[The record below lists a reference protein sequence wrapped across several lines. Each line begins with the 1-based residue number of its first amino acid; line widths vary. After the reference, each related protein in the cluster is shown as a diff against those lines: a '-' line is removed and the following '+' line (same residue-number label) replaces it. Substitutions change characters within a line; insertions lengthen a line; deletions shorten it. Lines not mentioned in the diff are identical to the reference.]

1 MIGVIGIVLSLA
13 VLIFLSYKNLSVFYV
28 AIACTIIVVFTNGLD
43 FTSAI
48 VDVYMGGVADF
59 VLGYFGMIL
68 CGAIL
73 AKLYEESGAAI
84 SIART
89 IMKAVDRPSMKA
101 SVKQTFVI
109 LIIIVAGALMAYGGI
124 HVTVLIFTLY
134 PLALS
139 MCEEVDIPKR
149 HVVGLLMGAT
159 CTFAMTGA
167 GSPQMPNVVP
177 MNTLGTP
184 STSGIVATIVGA
196 IVEVIVMTIIINLM
210 INRDRAKGIHFE
222 YGPTDIK
229 FDEGRSM
236 PNFIISLLPLIIIFV
251 LFNVVQLNIVVA
263 EIIGLPIALLLFWP
277 QLKPGRT
284 VAGIFDLVTDGAHSC
299 AVGLLTMGSVMGYA
313 SVVKETMG
321 FQAFVDLLLGLEI
334 SPYIK
339 LILGIAI
346 LCALTGASSTGILL
360 VLPDVAGVFIGD
372 FGLAPAAVHRISS
385 FSSSMLDSLP
395 NCGCFL
401 MASQRACLKV
411 KDSYPTTFVSTVFA
425 TTCGTI
431 AVTIVCSLLPNLP

>member
-89 IMKAVDRPSMKA
+89 IMKAVDRPGMKA

-360 VLPDVAGVFIGD
+360 VLPDVAGVTSAWPRRQSTGSRPSPRPCWTAF
-372 FGLAPAAVHRISS
+372 PTAA
-385 FSSSMLDSLP
+385 
-395 NCGCFL
+395 
-401 MASQRACLKV
+401 AS
-411 KDSYPTTFVSTVFA
+411 
-425 TTCGTI
+425 
-431 AVTIVCSLLPNLP
+431 

>member
-1 MIGVIGIVLSLA
+1 MIGIIGIVLSLA

-28 AIACTIIVVFTNGLD
+28 AIACTIIVIFTNSMD
-43 FTSAI
+43 FTAAI
-48 VDVYMGGVADF
+48 VDVYMPGVASF
-59 VLGYFGMIL
+59 VSGYFGMIL

-89 IMKAVDRPSMKA
+89 IMNAITRPGMKA
-101 SVKQTFVI
+101 STKQTFVI
-109 LIIIVAGALMAYGGI
+109 LILIAAGALMSYGGI

-139 MCEEVDIPKR
+139 MCEEADIPKR
-149 HVVGLLMGAT
+149 HVIGILMGAT
-159 CTFAMTGA
+159 CTFGMTGA

-177 MNTLGTP
+177 MNTLGTA

-196 IVEVIVMTIIINLM
+196 LVEIVVMTVIINLM
-210 INRDRAKGIHFE
+210 INRDRSRGLHFA
-222 YGPTDIK
+222 YGPTDTK
-229 FDEGRSM
+229 FDESRPM
-236 PNFIISLLPLIIIFV
+236 PGFIISLLPLVIIFV
-251 LFNVVQLNIVVA
+251 LFNIVGLNIVVA
-263 EIIGLPIALLLFWP
+263 EIIGLPVALLLFWT

-284 VAGIFDLVTDGAHSC
+284 VAGIFDLVSDGAHSC

-313 SVVKETMG
+313 SVVKETAG
-321 FQAFVDLLLGLEI
+321 FNQFVEMLLGMELN
-334 SPYIK
+334 PYIK
-339 LILGIAI
+339 LVLGIAI
-346 LCALTGASSTGILL
+346 LCALTGAASTGILL
-360 VLPDVAGVFIGD
+360 VLPDVAGVFIGT
-372 FGLAPAAVHRISS
+372 FGLSPASVHRISA

-411 KDSYPTTFVSTVFA
+411 KDSYPTTFVSTVCA

-431 AVTIVCSLLPNLP
+431 AVTIVCALLPNLP

>member
-28 AIACTIIVVFTNGLD
+28 AIACTIIVVFTNGMDL
-43 FTSAI
+43 TGAI
-48 VDVYMGGVADF
+48 VDVYMPGVASF
-59 VLGYFGMIL
+59 VSGYFGMIL

-89 IMKAVDRPSMKA
+89 IMKAVTRPGMKA
-101 SVKQTFVI
+101 STKQTLVI
-109 LIIIVAGALMAYGGI
+109 LIMIAAGALMSYGGI

-149 HVVGLLMGAT
+149 HVVGILMGAT

-196 IVEVIVMTIIINLM
+196 VVEVVVMTVIINLM
-210 INRDRAKGIHFE
+210 INRDRAKGLHFA
-222 YGPTDIK
+222 YGPMDTK
-229 FDEGRSM
+229 FDESRAM
-236 PNFIISLLPLIIIFV
+236 PNFIISLLPLVIIFA
-251 LFNVVQLNIVVA
+251 LFNIVQMNIVVA
-263 EIIGLPIALLLFWP
+263 ELIGLPIALLLFWP
-277 QLKPGRT
+277 QLKPGHS
-284 VAGIFDLVTDGAHSC
+284 VAGIFDLVSDGAHSC

-313 SVVKETMG
+313 SVVKETAG
-321 FQAFVDLLLGLEI
+321 FQVFVETLLGMELN
-334 SPYIK
+334 PYIK

-346 LCALTGASSTGILL
+346 LCALTGAASTGILL
-360 VLPDVAGVFIGD
+360 VLPDVAGVFIGS
-372 FGLAPAAVHRISS
+372 FGLSPAAVHRISA

-401 MASQRACLKV
+401 MASQRADLKV
-411 KDSYPTTFVSTVFA
+411 KDSYPTTFIATVLA

-431 AVTIVCSLLPNLP
+431 AVAIVCSLLPNLP